1 MLEDVHLLRR
11 AVTVS
16 TAAALAAGASWVVRA
31 AWGLPTALGAS
42 QRRLRPTVTGS
53 AQFSDGKFHNT
64 MPTPALAPANARE
77 GLLRQWHEDRHKG
90 MPGGPIPLARPEIPE
105 QAGELAVTW
114 FGHSTALLE
123 VDGRWVLVDPVWSP
137 RVSPSPLIGPT
148 RLHEPPVPLQSLPPV
163 DAVLISHDHYDH
175 LDLPTVRALFR
186 EQAAPFVVPTGIG
199 EHLRSWGVPA
209 ERIVELDWDGST
221 TIAGLT
227 LTCTEA
233 RHFSG
238 RFVARDTTLWSS
250 WVIAGPRHRVFF
262 GGDTG
267 YTPAFAGIGA
277 RLGPFDLTLQPIG
290 AYNDAWYAIHM
301 DPEEAVRAHGDLGG
315 RVLLP
320 IHWATFNLAFHR
332 WAEPVQRLVT
342 AAESRG
348 VQVVVPKP
356 GERVDVLAPPSLEDW
371 WTAVGSADDA
381 PQAPSPTANGMRRPG
396 PVRRFSSRR

>member
-1 MLEDVHLLRR
+1 VPFLRR
-11 AVTVS
+11 AVTA
-16 TAAALAAGASWVVRA
+16 TAAAALAGGLSWVARA

-53 AQFSDGKFHNT
+53 PQFSDGKFHNK
-64 MPTPALAPANARE
+64 MATPALAPANARD

-90 MPGGPIPLARPEIPE
+90 LPGGPIPLASPELPD

-114 FGHSTALLE
+114 FGHSSALLE
-123 VDGRWVLVDPVWSP
+123 VDGHRVLVDPVWSH

-148 RLHEPPVPLQSLPPV
+148 RLHEPPVPVESLPPV

-175 LDLPTVRALFR
+175 LDLPTVRALVR
-186 EQAAPFVVPTGIG
+186 GQSAPFVVPIGIG
-199 EHLRSWGVPA
+199 AHLRGWGVP
-209 ERIVELDWDGST
+209 EDRIVELDWDGAT
-221 TIAGLT
+221 TVGDLT

-238 RFVARDTTLWSS
+238 RFFARDTTLWSS
-250 WVIAGPRHRVFF
+250 WVITGPRRRVFF

-290 AYNDAWYAIHM
+290 AYNDAWHAIHM

-315 RVLLP
+315 QVLVP

-332 WAEPVQRLVT
+332 WAEPVQRLLT
-342 AAESRG
+342 AAEARG
-348 VQVVVPKP
+348 VQVVVPRP
-356 GERVDVLAPPSLEDW
+356 GERVDVLAPPPLRDW
-371 WTAVGSADDA
+371 WTAVGSADDEAA
-381 PQAPSPTANGMRRPG
+381 PVAPEPRRARPLRRVSPRR
-396 PVRRFSSRR
+396 